1 MNDIKLLCMHIKADI
16 NDIKL
21 DILSKQIIMLIH
33 LPIFTDSMV

>member
-1 MNDIKLLCMHIKADI
+1 MHIKRVI

-33 LPIFTDSMV
+33 ILVDIGI